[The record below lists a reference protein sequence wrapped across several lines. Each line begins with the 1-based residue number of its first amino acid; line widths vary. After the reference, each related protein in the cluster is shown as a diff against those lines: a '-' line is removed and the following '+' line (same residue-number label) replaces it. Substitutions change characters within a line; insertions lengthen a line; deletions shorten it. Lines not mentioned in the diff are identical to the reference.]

1 MARRKARHVIDFP
14 ALWSSGIMRRAT
26 LEAVLAGGFAGVV
39 GVHVVLRRLSFFAMS
54 MAHATFPGVVVAY
67 WIGVLPLA
75 GALGFGWLLVLP
87 VVVMGQIRE
96 LDHSSVVG
104 VVLAGSF
111 GLGVMLQSLQP
122 RPNKDLAALL
132 AGQIL
137 AVEPSDLLT
146 QAAVAA
152 AVGGFLLAVH
162 KELVLGAF
170 DRQGA
175 TALGYSSALDAA
187 LLFAVVASVVTA
199 VPAMG
204 TILSV
209 ALVVVPALAARL
221 WTDRLWLTFV
231 LAALIGATSGVVGL
245 AVSATWDIAAGGA
258 IALTVSAGFAIS
270 WLAGTHGLRG
280 ALGG

>member
-1 MARRKARHVIDFP
+1 MIRFS

-39 GVHVVLRRLSFFAMS
+39 GVHVVLRRLSFFTMA
-54 MAHATFPGVVVAY
+54 MAHATFPGIVLAY
-67 WIGVLPLA
+67 WVGLLPLA

-87 VVVMGQIRE
+87 VLALGRLRA

-104 VVLAGSF
+104 VVLAGSL
-111 GLGVMLQSLQP
+111 GLGVMLQGLQP
-122 RPNKDLAALL
+122 RPTKDLAALL

-137 AVEPSDLLT
+137 AVDRTDLIT
-146 QAAVAA
+146 QAVVAVV
-152 AVGGFLLAVH
+152 VGGFLVAVH

-170 DRQGA
+170 DRSGA
-175 TALGYSSALDAA
+175 TALGYGGGLDAA
-187 LLFAVVASVVTA
+187 LLMALVAAVVTT
-199 VPAMG
+199 VPAVG

-221 WTDRLWLTFV
+221 WTDRLGLTFV
-231 LAALIGATSGVVGL
+231 LAGLIGAASGVVGL

-270 WLAGTHGLRG
+270 WLAGAHGLRG
-280 ALGG
+280 ALGR

>member
-1 MARRKARHVIDFP
+1 MIRFS

-26 LEAVLAGGFAGVV
+26 LEAVLAGGLAGVV
-39 GVHVVLRRLSFFAMS
+39 GVHVVLRRLSFFTMA

-67 WIGVLPLA
+67 WVGLLPLA
-75 GALGFGWLLVLP
+75 GALGFGWVLVLP
-87 VVVMGQIRE
+87 VLALGRLRS

-104 VVLAGSF
+104 VVLAGSL
-111 GLGVMLQSLQP
+111 GLGVMLQGLQP
-122 RPNKDLAALL
+122 RPAKDLAELL

-137 AVEPSDLLT
+137 AVDRTDLIT
-146 QAAVAA
+146 QAVVAVV
-152 AVGGFLLAVH
+152 VGGFLVAVH

-170 DRQGA
+170 DRAAA
-175 TALGYSSALDAA
+175 TALGYGSGLDAA
-187 LLFAVVASVVTA
+187 LLLAVVAAVVTT
-199 VPAMG
+199 VPAVG

-221 WTDRLWLTFV
+221 WTDRLGVTFV
-231 LAALIGATSGVVGL
+231 LAGVIGAASGVVGL

-270 WLAGTHGLRG
+270 WLAGAHGLRG
-280 ALGG
+280 VIGR